1 MRINWIIFLKI
12 MHSYIL
18 FIGLFFCC
26 PFNFTTF
33 QSSSRISTR
42 ISTLT
47 KIIFIFVDDN
57 WTSNDTKFWFSSK
70 FYLFIKNKNI
80 CSTLNCPNITKISNM
95 SFFRL
100 RTTMIFLKIWIF
112 LGSSWD
118 IRDNLLTYSIWIKM
132 ATTSFTSIT

>member
-33 QSSSRISTR
+33 QSSARISTR
-42 ISTLT
+42 ISTFT

-112 LGSSWD
+112 LGFSWD
-118 IRDNLLTYSIWIKM
+118 KRDNLLTYSIWIKM
-132 ATTSFTSIT
+132 ATTCFTSIA

>member
-1 MRINWIIFLKI
+1 MRINWIIFLKVT
-12 MHSYIL
+12 HSYI

-33 QSSSRISTR
+33 QSSSRISTG
-42 ISTLT
+42 ISTFT

-112 LGSSWD
+112 WGSSYY
-118 IRDNLLTYSIWIKM
+118 IRDNLLIYSIWIKM

>member
-1 MRINWIIFLKI
+1 MDIILNI
-12 MHSYIL
+12 MHMIYL
-18 FIGLFFCC
+18 LVYFFCC

-33 QSSSRISTR
+33 QSSSRISTW
-42 ISTLT
+42 ISTFT

-100 RTTMIFLKIWIF
+100 RTSMIFLKIWIF
-112 LGSSWD
+112 LGFSWD
-118 IRDNLLTYSIWIKM
+118 KRDNLLTYFIWIKM
-132 ATTSFTSIT
+132 ATTCFTSIA

>member
-12 MHSYIL
+12 MHMNL
-18 FIGLFFCC
+18 FLGLSFGC

-42 ISTLT
+42 ISTFT

-80 CSTLNCPNITKISNM
+80 CSTLNCPNVTKISNM

-112 LGSSWD
+112 WGSSYY

>member
-1 MRINWIIFLKI
+1 MLFENELEMISKNNACIFI
-12 MHSYIL
+12 D
-18 FIGLFFCC
+18 LFFCC

-33 QSSSRISTR
+33 QSSSRISTW
-42 ISTLT
+42 ISTFT

-57 WTSNDTKFWFSSK
+57 WTSNDAKFWFSSK

-100 RTTMIFLKIWIF
+100 GTTMIFLKIWIF
-112 LGSSWD
+112 LGPFWD

-132 ATTSFTSIT
+132 ATTSFTSIA